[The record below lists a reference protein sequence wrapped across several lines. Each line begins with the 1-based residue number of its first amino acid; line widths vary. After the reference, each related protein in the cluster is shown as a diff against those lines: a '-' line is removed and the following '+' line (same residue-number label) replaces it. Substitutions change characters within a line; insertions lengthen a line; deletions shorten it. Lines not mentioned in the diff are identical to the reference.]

1 MIERENFIKISTE
14 KGGAKIEEV
23 AIFHRTDVYTCKMKR

>member
-14 KGGAKIEEV
+14 KGGAKIKEA
-23 AIFHRTDVYTCKMKR
+23 AIFHKTDVYTYKMKR

>member
-1 MIERENFIKISTE
+1 MSPSGSQNAQVAKQVVD

-23 AIFHRTDVYTCKMKR
+23 TARD

>member
-14 KGGAKIEEV
+14 KGGAKIEET
-23 AIFHRTDVYTCKMKR
+23 AIFHKTDVYICKTSR

>member
-23 AIFHRTDVYTCKMKR
+23 AIFHKTDVYI